1 MNLLLIPALL
11 LLQACTTL
19 NPANR
24 NPSSIA
30 PLENEARM
38 LVDAIEVN
46 YGPLK
51 MKEESVGL
59 RWEEHKNRFLERMK
73 GAKSSIEVYQ
83 SVLELFAG
91 LKDAHVSVSIPS
103 SYQVRFDAQ
112 FMRVEGKVLLSH
124 LGAAARQS
132 SQCAA
137 QAGDELVSI
146 EGRGV
151 PELFQLM
158 DPVLHVGNERSTR
171 ALQTRALSTW
181 TEKNRLVTLAR
192 ATPDGKGVARFAF
205 RSRTQQTDL
214 DCTLPA
220 QIKGSPLV
228 AFPLD
233 AHLSDSDAL
242 AAARAELTRLASV
255 TKNPARVRA
264 KHDSDLGRLPL
275 SRADREIVEQAL
287 KVAELQEQLVG
298 LSLPEARSVEI
309 GQKRPYFKLP
319 KNFRR
324 INGLGA
330 GAPIIGKPFNRASGV
345 FAGIFKRNG
354 KRIGLV
360 RVPSYMP
367 GSSMSLLMADMSL
380 RALLSQMER
389 KTDLLI
395 LDQTHNPG
403 GAVILSDWLVGT
415 LVGDLDPEKHL
426 KFAVRPRGD
435 WLSTYSQLTLEL
447 KGIEQKEL
455 QAALGAGKAPSSN
468 QVFMRKAYLEQ
479 MQKQYERVFASYA
492 RGEFQSPPVSLY
504 LTSSYL
510 KDTVDSLFVRL
521 DQDRRHRFA
530 GALLDVLYPFHSAQA
545 LSDGR
550 VYSKPVFMM
559 IDELDFSGGDATPAI
574 LQDYGRVKLVGV
586 NTAGAGGT
594 VEQFSSKGM
603 FPVSYSLTTS
613 LMVRPGGRLVENYGV
628 KPDIEFEL
636 TSQDVADGF
645 SSTFDRLL
653 TQLGL

>member
-1 MNLLLIPALL
+1 
-11 LLQACTTL
+11 
-19 NPANR
+19 
-24 NPSSIA
+24 
-30 PLENEARM
+30 
-38 LVDAIEVN
+38 
-46 YGPLK
+46 
-51 MKEESVGL
+51 
-59 RWEEHKNRFLERMK
+59 
-73 GAKSSIEVYQ
+73 
-83 SVLELFAG
+83 
-91 LKDAHVSVSIPS
+91 
-103 SYQVRFDAQ
+103 VRFDAQ

-124 LGAAARQS
+124 LGTSVRQT

-137 QAGDELVSI
+137 QAGDELISI

-205 RSRTQQTDL
+205 RSRANQNSL

-233 AHLSDSDAL
+233 ANLSDSDAL
-242 AAARAELTRLASV
+242 AAARAELNRLASAA
-255 TKNPARVRA
+255 KNPARVRA
-264 KHDSDLGRLPL
+264 ERDTDLGRLPL
-275 SRADREIVEQAL
+275 TRGDREILEQAL

-367 GSSMSLLMADMSL
+367 GNPLSLLMADMSL

-455 QAALGAGKAPSSN
+455 TNYICCIHDFDDYVEHTQI
-468 QVFMRKAYLEQ
+468 V
-479 MQKQYERVFASYA
+479 A
-492 RGEFQSPPVSLY
+492 RTIGRQE
-504 LTSSYL
+504 TSS
-510 KDTVDSLFVRL
+510 DS
-521 DQDRRHRFA
+521 
-530 GALLDVLYPFHSAQA
+530 
-545 LSDGR
+545 
-550 VYSKPVFMM
+550 
-559 IDELDFSGGDATPAI
+559 
-574 LQDYGRVKLVGV
+574 
-586 NTAGAGGT
+586 
-594 VEQFSSKGM
+594 
-603 FPVSYSLTTS
+603 
-613 LMVRPGGRLVENYGV
+613 
-628 KPDIEFEL
+628 
-636 TSQDVADGF
+636 TSQTAKSRHVIVVTTVVDG
-645 SSTFDRLL
+645 SVD
-653 TQLGL
+653 

>member
-1 MNLLLIPALL
+1 MLI
-11 LLQACTTL
+11 
-19 NPANR
+19 
-24 NPSSIA
+24 
-30 PLENEARM
+30 
-38 LVDAIEVN
+38 DAIEVN

-51 MKEESVGL
+51 MKQESVGL
-59 RWEEHKNRFLERMK
+59 DWEAHKKRFLNQILGSEN
-73 GAKSSIEVYQ
+73 AQEVYWSIQ
-83 SVLELFAG
+83 MLFAG

-112 FMRVEGKVLLSH
+112 FMWVGGKVLLSH
-124 LGAAARQS
+124 LGAAARES
-132 SQCAA
+132 SKCVAKP
-137 QAGDELVSI
+137 GDELISI
-146 EGRGV
+146 QQLEI
-151 PELFQLM
+151 PDLFQKM
-158 DPVLHVGNERSTR
+158 DRFLHVGNERSTR
-171 ALQTRALSTW
+171 ALQTRAFSTW
-181 TEKNRLVTLAR
+181 TERNFLTTLAQ
-192 ATPDGKGVARFAF
+192 PDSDGKISGEFTF
-205 RSRTQQTDL
+205 RSNRQAEHIF
-214 DCTLPA
+214 CKLPA
-220 QIKGSPLV
+220 QVKGSPLV
-228 AFPLD
+228 SFPIN
-233 AHLSDSDAL
+233 ANLSDSEVL
-242 AAARAELTRLASV
+242 AAARAELIRLA
-255 TKNPARVRA
+255 AA
-264 KHDSDLGRLPL
+264 KHDPSRLKAERETELRGLPL
-275 SRADREIVEQAL
+275 SRADREILEQAVR
-287 KVAELQEQLVG
+287 VAGLQEQLVG
-298 LSLPEARSVEI
+298 LELPEARTIQI

-330 GAPIIGKPFNRASGV
+330 GAPIVGKPFNRASGV

-354 KRIGLV
+354 KRIGFL

-367 GSSMSLLMADMSL
+367 ASTVSLLTTDLSL
-380 RALLSQMER
+380 RALLSQMEKR
-389 KTDLLI
+389 TDLLI

-403 GAVILSDWLVGT
+403 GAVIFSDWLVGA
-415 LVGDLDPEKHL
+415 LVEKLDPEKHM

-455 QAALGAGKAPSSN
+455 QAALGGGKSPSGN
-468 QVFMRKAYLEQ
+468 QVFMRKAYLDQ

-504 LTSSYL
+504 LTSAYL
-510 KDTVDSLFVRL
+510 KDTIDSLFVRL
-521 DQDRRHRFA
+521 DQNRRHRFA

-545 LSDGR
+545 LTDGQA
-550 VYSKPVFMM
+550 YSKPVYMM

-603 FPVSYSLTTS
+603 FPVNYSLTTS

-636 TSQDVADGF
+636 TAEDVANGF
-645 SSTFDRLL
+645 SSSFERM
-653 TQLGL
+653 LGKLGI